1 MARHPVSAKI
11 EDKREAILQA
21 ALELFAEQG
30 FYGTAVPEIAA
41 RAKVAAGTIYRH
53 FESKEALV
61 NALYARYKAQLGACL
76 TSDFPFAAPPR
87 QQFHH
92 FFKRALE
99 FAHKEPLAFKF
110 LEGHH
115 HGPYLDTTCKA
126 LEDRV
131 LEPARLFFEQTARL
145 KVTKSAPAE
154 ALGAVIWGS
163 IVGVVRASW
172 EQRLRLDPKLE
183 AVLEDAIW
191 DAVRRH
197 ED

>member
-1 MARHPVSAKI
+1 M
-11 EDKREAILQA
+11 QA

-30 FYGTAVPEIAA
+30 FYGTAVPEIAE

-76 TSDFPFAAPPR
+76 ISEFPFSLPPR

-92 FFKRALE
+92 FFAKALE
-99 FAHKEPLAFKF
+99 FARKEPLAFKF

-115 HGPYLDTTCKA
+115 HGAYLDDASKA
-126 LEDRV
+126 LEERV
-131 LEPARLFFEQTARL
+131 LQPAYAFFEQTARL
-145 KVTKSAPAE
+145 KITKHAPAE
-154 ALGAVIWGS
+154 ALGALIWGS
-163 IVGVVRASW
+163 IVGVVRATW
-172 EQRLRLDPKLE
+172 EKRLKLDSKVE
-183 AVLEDAIW
+183 AVVEEAIW

-197 ED
+197 D